1 MVASSGTWGKGQNV
15 TFLLLQLIKKITWM
29 LSWLLGLCICSLAVS
44 FLLWF
49 LSPWLCPC
57 VCLVSLCS
65 LSCVVIISVALH
77 PMFLPILVPHSPLC
91 VSSFCF
97 SSLSVFLHSQ
107 CQAYVSESQCG
118 CVTFLLCIYCLF
130 LPLLFVTWS
139 SIFPSSWLACSFR
152 SFLFS
157 SFLFLS
163 VSLVVVTDKWS
174 FLKHRNLYP

>member
-29 LSWLLGLCICSLAVS
+29 LSWLLGLCLCSLAVS
-44 FLLWF
+44 FLLWL

-77 PMFLPILVPHSPLC
+77 PVFLPFLVPHSPLC

-97 SSLSVFLHSQ
+97 SSLPVSSLCVWVSVWM
-107 CQAYVSESQCG
+107 CY
-118 CVTFLLCIYCLF
+118 
-130 LPLLFVTWS
+130 
-139 SIFPSSWLACSFR
+139 FPIVYI
-152 SFLFS
+152 
-157 SFLFLS
+157 LS
-163 VSLVVVTDKWS
+163 VSATALCYMVVNFSLILAVL
-174 FLKHRNLYP
+174 FIY